1 MRPDMIVE
9 EAELAQ
15 CATECIEGSDCKLIE
30 TGFKRTK
37 ETFGAV
43 VYAEGM
49 AVFVQEDGEY
59 VHLAAYEEVA

>member
-1 MRPDMIVE
+1 MVTNPENR
-9 EAELAQ
+9 Q
-15 CATECIEGSDCKLIE
+15 CLKNRGLKGERAGWWP
-30 TGFKRTK
+30 GFASV
-37 ETFGAV
+37 GAA